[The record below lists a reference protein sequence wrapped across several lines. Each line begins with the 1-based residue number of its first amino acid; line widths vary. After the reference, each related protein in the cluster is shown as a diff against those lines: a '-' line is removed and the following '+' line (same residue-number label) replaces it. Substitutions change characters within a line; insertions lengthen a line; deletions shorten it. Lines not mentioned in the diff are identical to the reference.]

1 MAKLLKSNGE
11 IIHNYDAKNLADYQK
26 AVGGYIEIVNV
37 PKKDDVQKVLIV
49 NEEGLLYGLR
59 YNENASLLAKQDIVG
74 DALLMKASDLY

>member
-11 IIHNYDAKNLADYQK
+11 IIHNYNAKNLTDYQK

-37 PKKDDVQKVLIV
+37 PKNGDVQKVLIV

-74 DALLMKASDLY
+74 DALLMNAKDLY